1 MNIALNPEATADK
14 SCETYRKTIRPI
26 RGRDPHAFPE
36 AARELAE
43 TSVAQTVEAYERS
56 KNALEA
62 AVDTMARSFDALG
75 QGAAALNRKII
86 EIAQQNVS
94 SGFDLAKGLAT
105 AKTLAEIV
113 ELRAAYWRKQFSALA
128 AQAEEV
134 RALSTKVA
142 AEMAAPIKAHGTSI
156 HIAGGFAMAPVA
168 KTSKRDLMQLI
179 DINLVSCFLCCS
191 AAVNV
196 ISRSGQGGRIVNV
209 AARHALEWRGGAG
222 HSRLY
227 GKQGRRRRADRGAL
241 RGGRQGG
248 YPRQCSG
255 AFHHGHAGE

>member
-14 SCETYRKTIRPI
+14 SRETYRKTY
-26 RGRDPHAFPE
+26 DQFEVVTLDMAFPQ

-43 TSVAQTVEAYERS
+43 TSVAQTREAYERS

-94 SGFDLAKGLAT
+94 SSFDLAKSLAT

-113 ELRAAYWRKQFSALA
+113 ELRATYWRKQLSALA

-134 RALSTKVA
+134 RTLSTKVA
-142 AEMAAPIKAHGTSI
+142 ADMAAPINAHVTRSI
-156 HIAGGFAMAPVA
+156 EQLAGAN
-168 KTSKRDLMQLI
+168 I
-179 DINLVSCFLCCS
+179 
-191 AAVNV
+191 AVNAEPDSK
-196 ISRSGQGGRIVNV
+196 SR
-209 AARHALEWRGGAG
+209 
-222 HSRLY
+222 
-227 GKQGRRRRADRGAL
+227 
-241 RGGRQGG
+241 
-248 YPRQCSG
+248 
-255 AFHHGHAGE
+255 